1 MNSTIKTADR
11 IYYTGDM
18 ANSSGWFTVSRI
30 IDSRNVELTE
40 CDGGDSRVLTVAV
53 PMIGDLY
60 QGHCNPRFVT
70 AQAHAAYCQARR
82 SAAQRAGL

>member
-1 MNSTIKTADR
+1 MTSTIKTAER

-18 ANSSGWFTVSRI
+18 ANSPGWFTVSRI

-40 CDGGDSRVLTVAV
+40 CDGGDSRLKIVSTA
-53 PMIGDLY
+53 MIGDLY

-70 AQAHAAYCQARR
+70 AEAYLSYYEARR